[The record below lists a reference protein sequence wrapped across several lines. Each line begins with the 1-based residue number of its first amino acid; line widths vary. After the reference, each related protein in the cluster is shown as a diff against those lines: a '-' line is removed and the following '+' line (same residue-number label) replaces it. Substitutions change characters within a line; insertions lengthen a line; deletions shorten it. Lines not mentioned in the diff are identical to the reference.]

1 MDKRNCK
8 FERNGQ
14 RGLVLP
20 TVLWI
25 SVLAITVGVSY
36 ASSVHLGTRS
46 ADNIKTAL
54 QLKYDAISGVYLA
67 LDQLLAKPV
76 RETTRY
82 RLTFNGSN
90 LDIEVTPEQT
100 KTDVNS
106 ASAGEI
112 RGAITDAGID
122 DETARM
128 LAARIIDWRDRD
140 HDLQP
145 QGMEDAQYHA
155 AGRGY
160 GAKDSRLDD
169 LSELLLIADIERDAF
184 ISLSRRL
191 TIYGGGAYRIYSI
204 SVTSSRGGNDQIF
217 VTRAIVQAMGLNK
230 TYQILK
236 WHHNHG

>member
-1 MDKRNCK
+1 MAKRTCK

-36 ASSVHLGTRS
+36 ASSVHLSTRS
-46 ADNIKTAL
+46 ADNIKTSML
-54 QLKYDAISGVYLA
+54 LKYDAISGVYLA

-76 RETTRY
+76 AETTRY
-82 RLTFNGSN
+82 RLRFNDSD
-90 LDIEVTPEQT
+90 LDIVVTPEQT
-100 KTDVNS
+100 KTNVNTSS
-106 ASAGEI
+106 ADEI
-112 RGAITDAGID
+112 RAAIIDAGID
-122 DETARM
+122 ADTARM
-128 LAARIIDWRDRD
+128 LAARIVDWRDRD

-145 QGMEDAQYHA
+145 QGMEDAQYYA

-160 GAKDSRLDD
+160 GARDSRIDD

-184 ISLSRRL
+184 IGLSRRL
-191 TIYGGGAYRIYSI
+191 SIYGGGAYRIYSI
-204 SVTSSRGGNDQIF
+204 SVTSSRGGEGPIF
-217 VTRAIVQAMGLNK
+217 VTRAIVQATGLQK
-230 TYQILK
+230 SYKILK

>member
-1 MDKRNCK
+1 MAKRTCK
-8 FERNGQ
+8 FEQHGQ

-54 QLKYDAISGVYLA
+54 LLKYDAISGVYLA
-67 LDQLLAKPV
+67 LDQLLTKPIP
-76 RETTRY
+76 ETTRY
-82 RLTFNGSN
+82 RLTFNGSD
-90 LDIEVTPEQT
+90 LDIVVTPEQT
-100 KTDVNS
+100 KTNVNT
-106 ASAGEI
+106 ASADEI
-112 RGAITDAGID
+112 RSAITDAGID
-122 DETARM
+122 AGTARV

-145 QGMEDAQYHA
+145 QGMEDAQYRA
-155 AGRGY
+155 AGLGY
-160 GAKDSRLDD
+160 GAKDSRIDD
-169 LSELLLIADIERDAF
+169 LSELLLLADIEREAF
-184 ISLSRRL
+184 TGLSRRL

-204 SVTSSRGGNDQIF
+204 SVTSSRGGGGPIF
-217 VTRAIVQAMGLNK
+217 ITRAIVQATGLNK

>member
-1 MDKRNCK
+1 MAKRTCK

-54 QLKYDAISGVYLA
+54 LLKYDAISGVYLA

-76 RETTRY
+76 NETTRY
-82 RLTFNGSN
+82 RLEFNGSD
-90 LDIEVTPEQT
+90 LDIVVTPEQT
-100 KTDVNS
+100 KTNVNT
-106 ASAGEI
+106 ASADEI
-112 RGAITDAGID
+112 QNAITDTGID
-122 DETARM
+122 ARTARL

-145 QGMEDAQYHA
+145 LGMEDAQYHA

-160 GAKDSRLDD
+160 GAKDSRIDD
-169 LSELLLIADIERDAF
+169 LSELLLIADIEREAF
-184 ISLSRRL
+184 TGLSRRL

-204 SVTSSRGGNDQIF
+204 SVTSSRGGGGPIF
-217 VTRAIVQAMGLNK
+217 VTRAIVQATGVNK

>member
-1 MDKRNCK
+1 MATRTCK
-8 FERNGQ
+8 IERNRQ

-25 SVLAITVGVSY
+25 SILAITVGVSY

-54 QLKYDAISGVYLA
+54 LLKYDAISGVYLA

-76 RETTRY
+76 NETTGY
-82 RLTFNGSN
+82 LLKFNGSD
-90 LDIEVTPEQT
+90 LDIVVTPEQA
-100 KTDVNS
+100 KTSVNS
-106 ASAGEI
+106 ASADEI
-112 RGAITDAGID
+112 RGAIADAGID
-122 DETARM
+122 AGSARM

-160 GAKDSRLDD
+160 GAKDSRIDD
-169 LSELLLIADIERDAF
+169 LSELLLIADIEREAF
-184 ISLSRRL
+184 TGLSRHL
-191 TIYGGGAYRIYSI
+191 TIYNAGARRIYAI
-204 SVTSSRGGNDQIF
+204 TVTSSRGDEGPIF
-217 VTRAIVQAMGLNK
+217 VTRAIVQLTGTRK
-230 TYQILK
+230 PYRILK

>member
-1 MDKRNCK
+1 MPRRACH
-8 FERNGQ
+8 FERNRQ

-25 SVLAITVGVSY
+25 TILAITIGVSY
-36 ASSVHLGTRS
+36 ASSVHLSTRS

-54 QLKYDAISGVYLA
+54 LLKYDAVSGVYLA
-67 LDQLLAKPV
+67 LDQLLARPV
-76 RETTRY
+76 AETTRY
-82 RLTFNGSN
+82 RLRFNGSD
-90 LDIEVTPEQT
+90 LDIVVTPEHT
-100 KTDVNS
+100 KTSVNS
-106 ASAGEI
+106 ASADEI
-112 RGAITDAGID
+112 RGAIADAGID
-122 DETARM
+122 AGTARM

-160 GAKDSRLDD
+160 GAKDSRIDD

-184 ISLSRRL
+184 TGLSRRL
-191 TIYGGGAYRIYSI
+191 TIYSGGARRIYSI
-204 SVTSSRGGNDQIF
+204 TVTSSRGGNDQIF
-217 VTRAIVQAMGLNK
+217 GTRAIVQLTGTHK
-230 TYQILK
+230 PYRILK